1 MKKIIVIVVVVA
13 VVVIA
18 VDFIAP
24 ALKERAANKSAEQ
37 NSAASAA
44 SSADAPRGPGMGGP
58 GGGRRGNPMDA
69 LKNEEGKID
78 LSKLAD
84 SRMPDQMKEALQ
96 QADADGDGLLNDEE
110 REAAEVKMREMR
122 NPLNQ
127 LKNEEGKIDLS
138 KLADARMPDP
148 MKEAIQKADAD
159 ADGFLSEEEVKAFL
173 ESMPRGPRMGGGR
186 PGSGAPA
193 PSDAPAPPA
202 EEATP
207 EAPAATDAPA
217 APETASASET
227 PAPEAPV
234 AE

>member
-24 ALKERAANKSAEQ
+24 ALKERAANKSADQ
-37 NSAASAA
+37 NPAASAA
-44 SSADAPRGPGMGGP
+44 SSSDAPRGPGMGGS

-110 REAAEVKMREMR
+110 REAAEAKMREMR

-138 KLADARMPDP
+138 KLADSRMPDP

-159 ADGFLSEEEVKAFL
+159 ADGFLSEEEVKAFQ

-186 PGSGAPA
+186 PGSN
-193 PSDAPAPPA
+193 APAPPA
-202 EEATP
+202 EDATP
-207 EAPAATDAPA
+207 EAPAATP
-217 APETASASET
+217 APETSPAPET